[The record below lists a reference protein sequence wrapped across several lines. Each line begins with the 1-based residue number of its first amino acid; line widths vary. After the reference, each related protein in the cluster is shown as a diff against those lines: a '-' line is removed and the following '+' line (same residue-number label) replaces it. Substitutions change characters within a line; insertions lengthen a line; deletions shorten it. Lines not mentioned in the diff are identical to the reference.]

1 MSEQKFENFNTIK
14 ILKGTQLFIDL
25 DPVQFCPIYHTFSPY
40 ETLRVKFNNSP
51 SILGNYLH
59 LTSNKNLCHNW

>member
-25 DPVQFCPIYHTFSPY
+25 DPV
-40 ETLRVKFNNSP
+40 
-51 SILGNYLH
+51 SILSDLPYLFPVW
-59 LTSNKNLCHNW
+59 NLKSQVQ